1 MIIKGVTTPEGKK
14 VDFEG
19 YPYDTDLGRI
29 YIHKWFL
36 ASLRHHDPKKLENL
50 LDPYSIQV
58 KELDRFM
65 SLMGKL
71 VKGEKILDLAPGFV
85 LNLGVRE
92 SYSSMKLEL
101 IGADFA
107 NIAPNTKWALLKKDG
122 QTIGIYAYAGSL
134 DEMTDKI
141 TKSLEMLL

>member
-1 MIIKGVTTPEGKK
+1 
-14 VDFEG
+14 
-19 YPYDTDLGRI
+19 
-29 YIHKWFL
+29 
-36 ASLRHHDPKKLENL
+36 
-50 LDPYSIQV
+50 
-58 KELDRFM
+58 M